1 LNSKDA
7 KIRHL
12 HKTLLQ
18 REQEK
23 QELQLE
29 MENIKHN
36 MKSHDQLESQAV
48 HALKERISHLEL
60 QLEEARSEAQAYF
73 KGAIERN
80 LDAIQ
85 VSKQVSIIIHRRNI

>member
-1 LNSKDA
+1 MFPGYLRNEKIQLTAFLNSKDA

-18 REQEK
+18 REHEK
-23 QELQLE
+23 QEFQLE
-29 MENIKHN
+29 MENMQHN

-60 QLEEARSEAQAYF
+60 QLEEARSEAQAY
-73 KGAIERN
+73 
-80 LDAIQ
+80 L
-85 VSKQVSIIIHRRNI
+85 SLIHI